1 MSQSVDNIQQQV
13 KEFTN
18 KVNESL
24 EMARTLIDQRMAD
37 FKGDVPE
44 DIQEKIK
51 DFKAKMRE
59 HGNNT

>member
-13 KEFTN
+13 KEFTK

-24 EMARTLIDQRMAD
+24 EMARALIDERMAD

-44 DIQEKIK
+44 DVQEKIK
-51 DFKAKMRE
+51 EFKSKMRE
-59 HGNNT
+59 YGNNN

>member
-13 KEFTN
+13 AEFTK

-24 EMARTLIDQRMAD
+24 EMARALIDQRMAD
-37 FKGDVPE
+37 FNGDVPE

-51 DFKAKMRE
+51 DLKSKMRE

>member
-13 KEFTN
+13 AEFTK

-24 EMARTLIDQRMAD
+24 EMARALIDQRMAD
-37 FKGDVPE
+37 FNGDVPD

-51 DFKAKMRE
+51 DLKSKMRE
-59 HGNNT
+59 HGDNT